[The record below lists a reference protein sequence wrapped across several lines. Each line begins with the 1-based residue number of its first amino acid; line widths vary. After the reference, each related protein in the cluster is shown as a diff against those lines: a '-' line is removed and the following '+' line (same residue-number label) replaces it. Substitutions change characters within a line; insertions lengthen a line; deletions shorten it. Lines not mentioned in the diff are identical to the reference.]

1 MNLSKH
7 RANYMS
13 EINKDDTVTV
23 SEVGPGPFVQSVT
36 VRGHKL
42 FADEPLS
49 FPEGT
54 DKGLSPNDFL
64 LSSLGSCTSITLR
77 MYARLKRLPLNKI
90 IITLNRNENG
100 DIDRKIEL
108 IGNLTDEQKNR
119 LMLNLAFYILFLFTG
134 RSNHFILLHVFIS

>member
-1 MNLSKH
+1 MVEVK
-7 RANYMS
+7 
-13 EINKDDTVTV
+13 KDNTVII

-54 DKGLSPNDFL
+54 DKGLSPSDFL

-77 MYARLKRLPLNKI
+77 MYARLKKLPLDKI
-90 IITLNRNENG
+90 IITLNKNENG

-119 LMLNLAFYILFLFTG
+119 LFEI
-134 RSNHFILLHVFIS
+134 SNKCPIHKALTNKINIISSIINK

>member
-1 MNLSKH
+1 MADIK
-7 RANYMS
+7 
-13 EINKDDTVTV
+13 KDHTVVV

-42 FADEPLS
+42 LADEPLS

-77 MYARLKRLPLNKI
+77 MYARLKKIPLEKI
-90 IITLNRNENG
+90 IITLNRSENG
-100 DIDRKIEL
+100 EIDRKIEL
-108 IGNLTDEQKNR
+108 TGDLTIEQKNR
-119 LMLNLAFYILFLFTG
+119 LFEI
-134 RSNHFILLHVFIS
+134 SNKCPIHKVLTNSVKINSKLI

>member
-1 MNLSKH
+1 MDDIK
-7 RANYMS
+7 
-13 EINKDDTVTV
+13 KDHTVVV

-42 FADEPLS
+42 LADEPSS

-77 MYARLKRLPLNKI
+77 MYARLKKLPLEKI
-90 IITLNRNENG
+90 IITLNRGENG
-100 DIDRKIEL
+100 EIDRKIEL
-108 IGNLTDEQKNR
+108 TGNLTSEQKNR
-119 LMLNLAFYILFLFTG
+119 LFEI
-134 RSNHFILLHVFIS
+134 SNKCPIHKVLTNSVKINSKLI

>member
-1 MNLSKH
+1 MADIK
-7 RANYMS
+7 
-13 EINKDDTVTV
+13 KDHTVVV

-42 FADEPLS
+42 LADEPLS

-77 MYARLKRLPLNKI
+77 MYARLKKLPLEKI
-90 IITLNRNENG
+90 IITLNRSENG
-100 DIDRKIEL
+100 EIDRKIEL
-108 IGNLTDEQKNR
+108 KGNLTSEQKNR
-119 LMLNLAFYILFLFTG
+119 LFEI
-134 RSNHFILLHVFIS
+134 SNKCPIHKVLTNSVKINSKLI

>member
-1 MNLSKH
+1 MTDIKNDH
-7 RANYMS
+7 
-13 EINKDDTVTV
+13 TVVV

-42 FADEPLS
+42 LADEPLS

-77 MYARLKRLPLNKI
+77 MYARLKKIPLEKI
-90 IITLNRNENG
+90 IITLNRSENG
-100 DIDRKIEL
+100 EIERKIEL
-108 IGNLTDEQKNR
+108 TGDLTSEQKNK
-119 LMLNLAFYILFLFTG
+119 LFEI
-134 RSNHFILLHVFIS
+134 SNKCPIHKVLTNSVKINSKLI

>member
-1 MNLSKH
+1 M
-7 RANYMS
+7 ANI
-13 EINKDDTVTV
+13 EKDHTVVV

-42 FADEPLS
+42 LADEPLS

-77 MYARLKRLPLNKI
+77 MYARLKKIPLEKI
-90 IITLNRNENG
+90 IITLNRSENG
-100 DIDRKIEL
+100 EIDRKIEL
-108 IGNLTDEQKNR
+108 TGNLTSEQKNR
-119 LMLNLAFYILFLFTG
+119 LFEI
-134 RSNHFILLHVFIS
+134 SNKCPIHKVLTNSVKINSKLI

>member
-1 MNLSKH
+1 MADIK
-7 RANYMS
+7 
-13 EINKDDTVTV
+13 KDHTVVV

-42 FADEPLS
+42 LADEPLS

-77 MYARLKRLPLNKI
+77 MYARLKKIPLEKI
-90 IITLNRNENG
+90 IITLNRSENG
-100 DIDRKIEL
+100 EIDRKIEL
-108 IGNLTDEQKNR
+108 MGNLTDEQKNR
-119 LMLNLAFYILFLFTG
+119 LFEI
-134 RSNHFILLHVFIS
+134 SNKCPIHKVLTNSVKINSKLI

>member
-1 MNLSKH
+1 MTDVEKG
-7 RANYMS
+7 
-13 EINKDDTVTV
+13 DTVIV

-42 FADEPLS
+42 YADEPLS

-77 MYARLKRLPLNKI
+77 MYARLKKLPLDKI
-90 IITLNRNENG
+90 IITLNKNEYG
-100 DIDRKIEL
+100 EIDRKIEL
-108 IGNLTDEQKNR
+108 IGNLTDEQRNK
-119 LMLNLAFYILFLFTG
+119 LFEI
-134 RSNHFILLHVFIS
+134 SNKCPIHKTLTNTVRINSKLI

>member
-1 MNLSKH
+1 MADIKNDH
-7 RANYMS
+7 
-13 EINKDDTVTV
+13 TVVV

-42 FADEPLS
+42 LADEPLS

-77 MYARLKRLPLNKI
+77 MYARLKKLPLEKI
-90 IITLNRNENG
+90 IITLNRGENG
-100 DIDRKIEL
+100 EIDRKIEL
-108 IGNLTDEQKNR
+108 TGDLTSEQKNR
-119 LMLNLAFYILFLFTG
+119 LFEI
-134 RSNHFILLHVFIS
+134 SNKCPIHKVLTNSVKINSKLI

>member
-1 MNLSKH
+1 MADIK
-7 RANYMS
+7 
-13 EINKDDTVTV
+13 KDHTVVV

-42 FADEPLS
+42 LADEPLS

-77 MYARLKRLPLNKI
+77 MYARLKKIPLEKI
-90 IITLNRNENG
+90 IITLNRGENG
-100 DIDRKIEL
+100 EIDRKIEL
-108 IGNLTDEQKNR
+108 KGNLTSEQKNR
-119 LMLNLAFYILFLFTG
+119 LFEI
-134 RSNHFILLHVFIS
+134 SNKCPIHKVLTNSVKINSKLI

>member
-1 MNLSKH
+1 MADIK
-7 RANYMS
+7 
-13 EINKDDTVTV
+13 KDHTVVV

-42 FADEPLS
+42 LADEPLS

-77 MYARLKRLPLNKI
+77 MYARLKKIPLEKI
-90 IITLNRNENG
+90 IITLNRGENG
-100 DIDRKIEL
+100 EIDRKIEL
-108 IGNLTDEQKNR
+108 TGNLTSEQKNR
-119 LMLNLAFYILFLFTG
+119 LFEI
-134 RSNHFILLHVFIS
+134 SNKCPIHKVLTNSVKINSELI

>member
-1 MNLSKH
+1 
-7 RANYMS
+7 MS

-42 FADEPLS
+42 FSDEPLS
-49 FPEGT
+49 FREGT
-54 DKGLSPNDFL
+54 DKGLSPNDLL

-77 MYARLKRLPLNKI
+77 MYARLKKLPLDKI
-90 IITLNRNENG
+90 IITLNKNENG

-119 LMLNLAFYILFLFTG
+119 LFEI
-134 RSNHFILLHVFIS
+134 SNKCPIHKALTNTVRINSKLI

>member
-1 MNLSKH
+1 MVDIK
-7 RANYMS
+7 
-13 EINKDDTVTV
+13 KDHTVVV

-42 FADEPLS
+42 LADEPLS

-77 MYARLKRLPLNKI
+77 MYARLKKIPLEKI
-90 IITLNRNENG
+90 IITLNRSEDG
-100 DIDRKIEL
+100 EIDRKIEL
-108 IGNLTDEQKNR
+108 TGNLTSEQKNR
-119 LMLNLAFYILFLFTG
+119 LFEI
-134 RSNHFILLHVFIS
+134 SNKCPIHKVLTNSVKINSKLI

>member
-1 MNLSKH
+1 MSLLNHLI
-7 RANYMS
+7 NYMS
-13 EINKDDTVTV
+13 EINKDNTVTV

-54 DKGLSPNDFL
+54 DKGLSPN
-64 LSSLGSCTSITLR
+64 
-77 MYARLKRLPLNKI
+77 MYARLKKLPLDKI
-90 IITLNRNENG
+90 IITLNKNDNG

-108 IGNLTDEQKNR
+108 IGNLTDEQRNR
-119 LMLNLAFYILFLFTG
+119 LFEI
-134 RSNHFILLHVFIS
+134 SNKCPIHKALTNTVKINSKLI

>member
-1 MNLSKH
+1 MVDIKNDH
-7 RANYMS
+7 
-13 EINKDDTVTV
+13 TVVV

-42 FADEPLS
+42 LADEPLS

-77 MYARLKRLPLNKI
+77 MYARLKKIPLEKI
-90 IITLNRNENG
+90 IITLNRSENG
-100 DIDRKIEL
+100 EIDRKIEL
-108 IGNLTDEQKNR
+108 TGNLTSEQKNR
-119 LMLNLAFYILFLFTG
+119 LFEI
-134 RSNHFILLHVFIS
+134 SNKCPIHKVLTNSVKINSKLI